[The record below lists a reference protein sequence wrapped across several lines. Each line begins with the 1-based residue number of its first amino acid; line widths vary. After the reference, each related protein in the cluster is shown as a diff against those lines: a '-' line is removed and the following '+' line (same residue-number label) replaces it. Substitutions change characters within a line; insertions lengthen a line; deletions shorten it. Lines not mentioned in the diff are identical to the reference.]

1 MALVQSSVVVRS
13 RFPAARAVVVEAAV
27 RTVAATGQA
36 IVDDATSRMHPGY
49 FEDTGLS
56 KETTAYEQLTPTSGA
71 AHIPTRYAS
80 GPEFGTAH
88 MAARP
93 VLRPAVAA
101 QWPTALFRLWAQAR
115 SGFHLGG
122 RQVLP
127 TAPAPGPLRP
137 PIDRQGG
144 QQP

>member
-1 MALVQSSVVVRS
+1 
-13 RFPAARAVVVEAAV
+13 
-27 RTVAATGQA
+27 
-36 IVDDATSRMHPGY
+36 MHPGY

-127 TAPAPGPLRP
+127 KAPAPGPLRP